1 MTEHGRKAIVAAV
14 VAAAVVLVC
23 LYATIDPE
31 TGTLFPKCPFFA
43 LTGLQ
48 CPGCGSQRAIH
59 DLLHGHPGEALRHNA
74 LLVASIPFLAVLG
87 AAEITRKSHPKF
99 HAAINSPKTAITVLV
114 VVIAWWIVRNII
126 SI

>member
-1 MTEHGRKAIVAAV
+1 MITGKQGIWTAIAIVV
-14 VAAAVVLVC
+14 VFFVC
-23 LYATIDPE
+23 IYTIADPE
-31 TGTLFPKCPFFA
+31 TGVLFPKCPFFA

-87 AAEITRKSHPKF
+87 AAEITRKSHPKS

-114 VVIAWWIVRNII
+114 MVIAWWIVRNII

>member
-1 MTEHGRKAIVAAV
+1 MITGKQGIWTAIAIVV
-14 VAAAVVLVC
+14 VFFVC
-23 LYATIDPE
+23 IYTIADPE
-31 TGTLFPKCPFFA
+31 TGVLFPKCPFFA

-48 CPGCGSQRAIH
+48 CPGCGS
-59 DLLHGHPGEALRHNA
+59 P
-74 LLVASIPFLAVLG
+74 SIPFLAVLG

>member
-1 MTEHGRKAIVAAV
+1 MITGKQGIWTAIAIVV
-14 VAAAVVLVC
+14 VFFVC
-23 LYATIDPE
+23 IYTIADPE
-31 TGTLFPKCPFFA
+31 TGALFPKCPFFA

-99 HAAINSPKTAITVLV
+99 HAAINNPKTAITVLA